1 MVNYSNAISTFVEK
15 CYDIPMTW
23 ADIFEDIK
31 KQEYA
36 QKLSAFLD
44 EEYKNHVIYPPR
56 EKMFAAFKLTPL
68 ENVKVVIFGQDPYH
82 EPGQAM
88 GLSFSVPCNIQVP
101 PSLINIYKEIEQE
114 YKKSFNDKSGDLTY
128 LARQGVLLL
137 NTVLSVREHQP
148 QSHNNELYKQFT
160 MDIVKRLNEL
170 DQPIVFLLWG
180 NNAKSMMKY
189 LTNKNHLVLT
199 ACHPSPL
206 GAMHGGWFGNNHFI
220 KTNEFLSKNGI
231 KPINWLK

>member
-1 MVNYSNAISTFVEK
+1 MTWKEVFDEIKIKDYSKELSTFL
-15 CYDIPMTW
+15 D
-23 ADIFEDIK
+23 D
-31 KQEYA
+31 EYS
-36 QKLSAFLD
+36 K
-44 EEYKNHVIYPPR
+44 YVIYPKR
-56 EKMFAAFKLTPL
+56 ENMFAAFKLTPL

-82 EPGQAM
+82 EPDQAM
-88 GLSFSVPCNIQVP
+88 GLCFSVPRGVKVP
-101 PSLINIYKEIEQE
+101 PSLINIYEEIERE
-114 YKKSFNDKSGDLTY
+114 YKTKLQDRSGDLTY

-148 QSHNNELYKQFT
+148 LSHNNNLYKEFT
-160 MDIVKRLNEL
+160 KDIVTALNKL

-180 NNAKSMMKY
+180 NNAKQMMKY
-189 LTNKNHLVLT
+189 LDNKNHLILT